1 LHRPLVPRDRYRV
14 YYVDHCDTE
23 ALKTRWASDATVDIS
38 ALHVDAVWGQG
49 TLLEALG
56 AAGALES
63 GPLDYVIASH
73 VIEHVPDFI
82 GWMKEVL
89 EVLGPRGVLRLAVP
103 DRRYTFDLL
112 RRETVAAE
120 VLSAWI
126 RRRRVPDA
134 SRVLDFALNMVHV
147 DVGQAWE
154 GTLQRDALQRAFTDP
169 QALALAEDAERHGT
183 YHDVHCW
190 VFTPGS
196 FVGLMERLVAL
207 GVLDLACE
215 WITPTA
221 RWQFEFMV
229 SLRPERHRPLA
240 LASWRDP
247 RVV

>member
-1 LHRPLVPRDRYRV
+1 LHRPLVPRDRHRV
-14 YYVDHCDTE
+14 FYVDHCDTE
-23 ALKTRWASDATVDIS
+23 ALKARWASDPSVDTA

-49 TLLEALG
+49 TLREALA
-56 AAGALES
+56 AAGALQR

-73 VIEHVPDFI
+73 VIEHVPDLI
-82 GWMKEVL
+82 GWLKEVVD
-89 EVLGPRGVLRLAVP
+89 VLGPRGVLRLAVP

-112 RRETVAAE
+112 RRETVATD

-147 DVGQAWE
+147 DVGQAWA
-154 GTLQRDALQRAFTDP
+154 GTLQRDSLQRAFTDE
-169 QALALAEDAERHGT
+169 QAIALAQDAERQGT

-190 VFTPGS
+190 VFTPDS
-196 FVGLMERLVAL
+196 FLALMQRLVAL

-221 RWQFEFMV
+221 RWQYEFMV
-229 SLRPERHRPLA
+229 SLRPEPHRPLA